1 MLSKKF
7 YAKIKEETVWEKHRL
22 KFISKLLYEKG
33 ATSMKELFSTKAT
46 EKNMKDIVNK
56 LKKSEEEI
64 ERGEGIEADIFFRE
78 LRQKYDY

>member
-1 MLSKKF
+1 
-7 YAKIKEETVWEKHRL
+7 
-22 KFISKLLYEKG
+22 
-33 ATSMKELFSTKAT
+33 MKEIFSIKTT

>member
-1 MLSKKF
+1 M
-7 YAKIKEETVWEKHRL
+7 
-22 KFISKLLYEKG
+22 EKG
-33 ATSMKELFSTKAT
+33 AIRMKEIFSIKTT

-64 ERGEGIEADIFFRE
+64 ENGEGIEADIFFRE

>member
-1 MLSKKF
+1 MYILNF
-7 YAKIKEETVWEKHRL
+7 LH
-22 KFISKLLYEKG
+22 EKG
-33 ATSMKELFSTKAT
+33 ATTVKELFSIKAT

-64 ERGEGIEADIFFRE
+64 ERGEGIEADIFFKE